1 MQLSVDFPE
10 MLLLVTAQ
18 PDVGEMAKFTGDN
31 EALTPAAY
39 THRPTPWPTCVLI
52 FVIICISN
60 KAQLADKG
68 WQTPTMGV
76 FGSERT
82 ARQSNGSAARR
93 PRQETQDVLG
103 RGYKARVFA

>member
-1 MQLSVDFPE
+1 
-10 MLLLVTAQ
+10 
-18 PDVGEMAKFTGDN
+18 MASPTFTGDN

-76 FGSERT
+76 FGCST
-82 ARQSNGSAARR
+82 AVRAAAAQRQRK
-93 PRQETQDVLG
+93 ETRIALG
-103 RGYKARVFA
+103 RGYKGIRLTTVSGPPPLR

>member
-18 PDVGEMAKFTGDN
+18 PDVGEMASPTFTGDN

-76 FGSERT
+76 FGCST
-82 ARQSNGSAARR
+82 AVRAAAAQRQGKRHES
-93 PRQETQDVLG
+93 P
-103 RGYKARVFA
+103 